1 LVVLLSGIPAKC
13 NGHRAD
19 GDNRHQRRC
28 ERRALVPTYAGR
40 QTGGGHDPFDA
51 QTDGVR
57 PRHRECGRQ
66 PPNMT
71 RHVEQDFGI
80 RSAVANGLDRSV
92 IAENLGKLG
101 Q

>member
-1 LVVLLSGIPAKC
+1 LSGIPAGC

-19 GDNRHQRRC
+19 GNNPHQRRC
-28 ERRALVPTYAGR
+28 ERRALASADAGR
-40 QTGGGHDPFDA
+40 QAGGGQDAFDA
-51 QTDGVR
+51 QTDGAR

-66 PPNMT
+66 PPNMN
-71 RHVEQDFGI
+71 RHVNQCFGK
-80 RSAVANGLDRSV
+80 RNAVADGFDRSV